1 MVFGMDKSFDPPC
14 ITSVIRCFY
23 PVASRLCSAN
33 RLQLTQA
40 TASFTDNLL
49 ARFKRPGVI
58 VQSPQTGCEIIFTE
72 GIRLNALIIN

>member
-1 MVFGMDKSFDPPC
+1 MVFGMGKSFDPPC
-14 ITSVIRCFY
+14 IISVIRCFY

-33 RLQLTQA
+33 RLQLTQ
-40 TASFTDNLL
+40 ASFTDNLL